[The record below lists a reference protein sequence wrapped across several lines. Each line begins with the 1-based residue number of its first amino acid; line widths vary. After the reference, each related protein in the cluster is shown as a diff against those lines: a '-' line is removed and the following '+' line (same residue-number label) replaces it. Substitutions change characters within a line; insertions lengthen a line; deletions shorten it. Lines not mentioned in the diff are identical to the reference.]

1 MTQHAAI
8 LPILI
13 PFAAALLQL
22 AAKGYGVA
30 AQRAIGM
37 ASALLG
43 VCAAL
48 WLVQLADAGAVLV
61 YALGNWS
68 APFGIV
74 LAVDRLAAAMALL
87 TALLSSAALLYA
99 SAGFDERGRHFHPLF
114 QLQIF
119 GLQGAFL
126 TGDLFNLFVFFEV
139 MLLASYALLAH
150 GGGMARTR
158 AGLAYVAL
166 NLAGSALFL
175 IALGMLYGSL
185 GTLNLAD
192 VALRLQAPGIDIALA
207 RLACVLLIAVF
218 ALKAALL
225 PLSFWLPHAYAA
237 AGAPVAAL
245 FVIMTKVGIVSI
257 LRVQA
262 IALSPAAATTTDLLD
277 GWLVPLALATIVFAA
292 LGALAA
298 PRLRDLAAWLVL
310 GSAGTLLVAPAF
322 AQSTVTAAALYY
334 LLQSTLV
341 AATLFLLAEPIAER
355 RGAFADAFK
364 SGPVFHAPWLALAF
378 LLAAASAAGLP
389 PFAGFL
395 GKLMLLSAL
404 RDSGSAV
411 EIWSVLL
418 ISGLLVMMALARGG
432 SRLFWARKPDM
443 PPTAAP
449 AVGWQRATAIL
460 LLVSPAILLALF
472 ARPVADYAARAAAQL
487 HDPQAYIAAVL
498 GAERANIAREA
509 RP

>member
-22 AAKGYGVA
+22 ATKGLGIA
-30 AQRAIGM
+30 AQRAVGLFG
-37 ASALLG
+37 ALLG
-43 VCAAL
+43 VLAAI
-48 WLVQLADAGAVLV
+48 WLVTLADAGNVLV
-61 YALGNWS
+61 YALGDWV

-74 LAVDRLAAAMALL
+74 LAVDRLAAMMALL
-87 TALLSSAALLYA
+87 TALLSGAALLYA

-114 QLQIF
+114 QLQVV

-150 GGGMARTR
+150 GGGLARTR
-158 AGLAYVAL
+158 AGIAYVAL

-175 IALGMLYGSL
+175 IALGMLYGAL

-192 VALRLQAPGIDIALA
+192 IALRLQTLENNVALA
-207 RLACVLLIAVF
+207 RLACILLIAVF

-225 PLSFWLPHAYAA
+225 PLSFWLPHAYSA

-262 IALSPAAATTTDLLD
+262 IAFSPSGITADLLD
-277 GWLVPLALATIVFAA
+277 GWLLPLALATVVFAA

-298 PRLRDLAAWLVL
+298 PRLRDLTAWLVL
-310 GSAGTLLVAPAF
+310 ASAGTLLVAPVFPQA
-322 AQSTVTAAALYY
+322 AVSSAALYY
-334 LLQSTLV
+334 LVQSTFV
-341 AATLFLLAEPIAER
+341 AAALFLLAALVAER
-355 RGAFADAFK
+355 RGNLSDLFQ
-364 SGPVFHAPWLALAF
+364 SGPRLHAPWLGLAF
-378 LLAAASAAGLP
+378 LLAAASAVGLP

-395 GKLMLLSAL
+395 GKLMLLTAL
-404 RDSGSAV
+404 RDSGEAAA
-411 EIWSVLL
+411 IWFVLL
-418 ISGLLVMMALARGG
+418 FAGLLLMLALGKNGG
-432 SRLFWARKPDM
+432 RLFWERSPSH
-443 PPTAAP
+443 PPAIAIP
-449 AVGWQRATAIL
+449 VDWRRALAVA
-460 LLVSPAILLALF
+460 LLVSPALLLALF
-472 ARPVADYAARAAAQL
+472 ARPVSDYATRAAAQL

-498 GAERANIAREA
+498 GEDHAKIQRGV

>member
-22 AAKGYGVA
+22 ATKGLGIA
-30 AQRAIGM
+30 AQRAIGLFG
-37 ASALLG
+37 ALLG
-43 VCAAL
+43 VLAAI
-48 WLVQLADAGAVLV
+48 WLVTLADAGNVLV
-61 YALGNWS
+61 YALGDWV

-74 LAVDRLAAAMALL
+74 LAVDRLAAMMALL
-87 TALLSSAALLYA
+87 TALLSGAALLYA

-114 QLQIF
+114 QLQVV

-126 TGDLFNLFVFFEV
+126 TGDLFNLVVFFEV

-150 GGGMARTR
+150 GGGLARTR
-158 AGLAYVAL
+158 AGIAYVAL

-175 IALGMLYGSL
+175 IALGMLYGAL

-192 VALRLQAPGIDIALA
+192 IALRLQTLENNVALA
-207 RLACVLLIAVF
+207 RLACILLIAVF

-225 PLSFWLPHAYAA
+225 PLSFWLPHAYSA

-262 IALSPAAATTTDLLD
+262 IAFSPSGITADLLD
-277 GWLVPLALATIVFAA
+277 GWLLPLALATVVFAA

-298 PRLRDLAAWLVL
+298 PRLRDLTAWLVL
-310 GSAGTLLVAPAF
+310 ASAGTLLVAPVFPQA
-322 AQSTVTAAALYY
+322 AVSSAALYY
-334 LLQSTLV
+334 LVQSTFVAAALFLIAELV
-341 AATLFLLAEPIAER
+341 AVR
-355 RGAFADAFK
+355 RGDVADAFQP
-364 SGPVFHAPWLALAF
+364 GPRLHAPWLGLAF
-378 LLAAASAAGLP
+378 LLAAASAVGLP

-395 GKLMLLSAL
+395 GKLMLLTAL
-404 RDSGSAV
+404 RDSGQAAA
-411 EIWSVLL
+411 IWFVLL
-418 ISGLLVMMALARGG
+418 FAGLLLMLALGKNGG
-432 SRLFWARKPDM
+432 RLFWERSPSH
-443 PPTAAP
+443 PHGSTHPFCWRRSL
-449 AVGWQRATAIL
+449 AVA
-460 LLVSPAILLALF
+460 LLVSPALLLALF
-472 ARPVADYAARAAAQL
+472 ARPVSDYAARAAAQL
-487 HDPQAYIAAVL
+487 HDPQAYISAVL
-498 GAERANIAREA
+498 GPHDITRET

>member
-13 PFAAALLQL
+13 PFVAALLQL
-22 AAKGYGVA
+22 AAKGYGIA
-30 AQRAIGM
+30 AQRALGLGG
-37 ASALLG
+37 ALFG
-43 VCAAL
+43 VAAAL
-48 WLVQLADAGAVLV
+48 WLVLLADDGMVRV
-61 YALGNWS
+61 YALGDWA

-74 LAVDRLAAAMALL
+74 LAVDRLAALMVLL
-87 TALLSSAALLYA
+87 TASLSAAALLYA

-114 QLQIF
+114 QLQVF

-139 MLLASYALLAH
+139 MLLASYVLLAH

-192 VALRLQAPGIDIALA
+192 VAQRLQAPGIDIATA
-207 RLACVLLIAVF
+207 RLACMLLVAVF

-237 AGAPVAAL
+237 AGTPVAAL

-262 IALSPAAATTTDLLD
+262 IAFAPAVATADLLD
-277 GWLVPLALATIVFAA
+277 GWLLPLALATVLFAA

-298 PRLRDLAAWLVL
+298 PRLRDLSAWLVL
-310 GSAGTLLVAPAF
+310 ASAGTLLVVPVFPQADV
-322 AQSTVTAAALYY
+322 SAAALYY
-334 LLQSTLV
+334 LVQSTFV
-341 AATLFLLAEPIAER
+341 AAALFLIAEMVAMR
-355 RGAFADAFK
+355 RGEVADAFQP
-364 SGPVFHAPWLALAF
+364 GPRLHTLWLGLAF
-378 LLAAASAAGLP
+378 LLAAASAVGLP

-395 GKLMLLSAL
+395 GKLMLLTAL
-404 RDSGSAV
+404 RDSGSATA
-411 EIWSVLL
+411 IWSVFLFA
-418 ISGLLVMMALARGG
+418 GLLLMLALAKGG
-432 SRLFWARKPDM
+432 GRLFWERSPNHPHGSTHPFGLRRGLAL
-443 PPTAAP
+443 A
-449 AVGWQRATAIL
+449 
-460 LLVSPAILLALF
+460 LLVSPALLLALF
-472 ARPVADYAARAAAQL
+472 ARPVSDYAARAAAQL
-487 HDPQAYIAAVL
+487 HDPQAYVAAVL
-498 GAERANIAREA
+498 GTHHIERET

>member
-1 MTQHAAI
+1 MSQHAAI

-22 AAKGYGVA
+22 ATKGLGIP
-30 AQRAIGM
+30 AQRTVGLFG
-37 ASALLG
+37 ALLG
-43 VCAAL
+43 IFAAI
-48 WLVQLADAGAVLV
+48 WLVTLADAGNVLV
-61 YALGNWS
+61 YALGNWA

-74 LAVDRLAAAMALL
+74 LAVDRLAAMMALL
-87 TALLSSAALLYA
+87 TALLSGAALLYA

-114 QLQIF
+114 QLQIV

-150 GGGMARTR
+150 GGGLARTR
-158 AGLAYVAL
+158 AGIAYVAL

-192 VALRLQAPGIDIALA
+192 IALRLQTLESNVALA
-207 RLACVLLIAVF
+207 RLACMLLIAVF

-225 PLSFWLPHAYAA
+225 PLSFWLPHAYSA

-262 IALSPAAATTTDLLD
+262 IALAPATVTADLLD
-277 GWLVPLALATIVFAA
+277 GWLLPLALATVVFAS

-298 PRLRDLAAWLVL
+298 PRLRDLTAWLVL
-310 GSAGTLLVAPAF
+310 ASAGTLLIAPVFPQGDVSA
-322 AQSTVTAAALYY
+322 SALYY
-334 LLQSTLV
+334 LVQSTFVAAALFLIAELV
-341 AATLFLLAEPIAER
+341 AVR
-355 RGAFADAFK
+355 RGDVADAFQP
-364 SGPVFHAPWLALAF
+364 GPRLHTPWLGLAF
-378 LLAAASAAGLP
+378 LLAAASAVGLP

-404 RDSGSAV
+404 RDSGSAIA
-411 EIWSVLL
+411 IWSVLL
-418 ISGLLVMMALARGG
+418 FAGLLLMLALAKGG
-432 SRLFWARKPDM
+432 GRLFWERSPSH
-443 PPTAAP
+443 PHGSPYTFGWRRNL
-449 AVGWQRATAIL
+449 AVA
-460 LLVSPAILLALF
+460 LLVSPALLLALF
-472 ARPVADYAARAAAQL
+472 ARPVSDYAARAATQL
-487 HDPQAYIAAVL
+487 HDPQAYISAVL
-498 GAERANIAREA
+498 GTHDIPRET

>member
-1 MTQHAAI
+1 VIQHAAI

-13 PFAAALLQL
+13 PFVTALLQL
-22 AAKGYGVA
+22 AAKGYGIA
-30 AQRAIGM
+30 AQRAIGLAG
-37 ASALLG
+37 ASLG
-43 VCAAL
+43 VAAAV
-48 WLVQLADAGAVLV
+48 WLVLLADGGAVLV
-61 YALGNWS
+61 YALGDWV

-74 LAVDRLAAAMALL
+74 LAVDRLAAVMALL
-87 TALLSSAALLYA
+87 TASLSAVALLYA

-114 QLQIF
+114 QLQVV

-139 MLLASYALLAH
+139 MLLASYVLLAH
-150 GGGMARTR
+150 GGGIARTR

-175 IALGMLYGSL
+175 IALGMLYGTL

-192 VALRLQAPGIDIALA
+192 VALRLQSSEIDVASA
-207 RLACVLLIAVF
+207 RLACMLLAIVF

-245 FVIMTKVGIVSI
+245 FVIMTKVGII
-257 LRVQA
+257 AMLRVQA
-262 IALSPAAATTTDLLD
+262 IAFAPAAATADLLD
-277 GWLVPLALATIVFAA
+277 GWLLALALATVVFAA

-298 PRLRDLAAWLVL
+298 QRLRELTAWLVL
-310 GSAGTLLVAPAF
+310 GSAGTLLISPAL
-322 AQSTVTAAALYY
+322 AQTALTAAALYY
-334 LLQSTLV
+334 LVQSTFVAAALFLV
-341 AATLFLLAEPIAER
+341 ADRYAAR
-355 RGAFADAFK
+355 RGAVGDAFRP
-364 SGPVFHAPWLALAF
+364 GPRLHAPWLALAF

-395 GKLMLLSAL
+395 SKLMLLSAV
-404 RDSGSAV
+404 RESAQMAAV
-411 EIWSVLL
+411 WGVLL
-418 ISGLLVMMALARGG
+418 VAGFVVLLALAKNGG
-432 SRLFWARKPDM
+432 RLIWERS
-443 PPTAAP
+443 P
-449 AVGWQRATAIL
+449 AHPAEVGHPVGWRRAAAVA
-460 LLVSPAILLALF
+460 LLVSPALLLALF

-487 HDPQAYIAAVL
+487 HDPQAYIADVL
-498 GAERANIAREA
+498 GAHAIVRDT